1 MITAPEPAL
10 MLVMVKSNYCVFM
23 NQSVAFDFVL
33 SKPMYWNID
42 KMKVCCVNMIRIKIE
57 CVTWPSSA
65 QMSILIA
72 LASSFIAKMCL

>member
-57 CVTWPSSA
+57 CVTCIHV
-65 QMSILIA
+65 QCKYIKMDLA
-72 LASSFIAKMCL
+72 LLKYSTE